1 MARPGAVRLETDD
14 NRKKRPAWIWLLLG
28 LLGVAALLLLLSQ
41 CGNNDD
47 RAATGGTAPGST
59 ASAST
64 TGSAPSGSTTAS
76 ATGEAADT
84 PTDANTAA
92 GSVGPASDGAA
103 GGGTLT
109 ADRTALPPLATAAA
123 TDGSLAKYKDQS
135 AAGKGVRVQSV
146 PADEGFWVG
155 TSDKDRVWV
164 QLTGTSESGYTVKA
178 GDVVTFTGQ
187 VTANTADFPA
197 KVGVEAAEG
206 ADQLTTQGVHI
217 LVQRNKLALDS

>member
-1 MARPGAVRLETDD
+1 MARPGAVRLETDND
-14 NRKKRPAWIWLLLG
+14 RKKRPAWLWLLLG
-28 LLGVAALLLLLSQ
+28 LLGVAAVLLLLSQ

-47 RAATGGTAPGST
+47 RAATGTAPGST

-64 TGSAPSGSTTAS
+64 TGSAPSVSTTAS

-84 PTDANTAA
+84 PTDANIAA
-92 GSVGPASDGAA
+92 GGVGPASDGAA

-109 ADRTALPPLATAAA
+109 ADGTALLPLATAAA